1 MMSRTRKNE
10 GMAETMVWP
19 IITHPTARLRHVL
32 AGAVMF
38 AGLLGA
44 AYESP
49 AATRSDYPR
58 LFGTREVLSTN
69 VKRFPKWTGMLK
81 RFCLGT
87 TLARCPVREWN
98 ELLERLRGAEP
109 MAQLDSVHRHMNETP
124 YITDQLNYNLS
135 DYWATPRQFVR
146 RDGDCEDYAIA
157 KYMLLRALGWDG
169 DDMRIA
175 VVRDLNLRIAHAIL
189 IVYSDGVAWVLDNQI
204 KRVVAAN
211 RIRHYSPYYSINET
225 AWWRHKP

>member
-1 MMSRTRKNE
+1 
-10 GMAETMVWP
+10 
-19 IITHPTARLRHVL
+19 
-32 AGAVMF
+32 MF

-44 AYESP
+44 SDE
-49 AATRSDYPR
+49 AAAVLPSDYPP

-69 VKRFPKWTGMLK
+69 VNRFPKWTGMLE

-87 TLARCPVREWN
+87 TLARCPVGEWN
-98 ELLERLRGAEP
+98 ELVERLRGAEP
-109 MAQLDSVHRHMNETP
+109 MAQLESVNRHMNGSP
-124 YITDQLNYNLS
+124 YITDQRNYHRS
-135 DYWATPRQFVR
+135 DYWATPRQFFR

-157 KYMLLRALGWDG
+157 KYMSLRALGWDS

-204 KRVVAAN
+204 KRVVAAD
-211 RIRHYSPYYSINET
+211 RIWHYRPYYSINET
-225 AWWRHKP
+225 AWWLHKP